1 MPLYYVYI
9 IETIDSKGR
18 HQYYTG
24 YTKDLQ
30 KRFQEHNSGK
40 GAKFC
45 RNKELKLK
53 HFEIFSEQGDAMR
66 RELEIKRLPK
76 NKKLE
81 LIKTIEK

>member
-30 KRFQEHNSGK
+30 RRFQQHNSGK

-45 RNKELKLK
+45 RNKDLKLK
-53 HFEIFSEQGDAMR
+53 YFETFPEQGAAMR
-66 RELEIKRLPK
+66 RELEIKKLPK
-76 NKKLE
+76 KKKVE
-81 LIKTIEK
+81 LIKTVEK

>member
-9 IETIDSKGR
+9 IECIDSKDR

-30 KRFQEHNSGK
+30 KRFQEHSNGK

-45 RNKELKLK
+45 RNKKLKLK
-53 HFEIFSEQGDAMR
+53 YFETFPEQGNAMR
-66 RELEIKRLPK
+66 RELEIKKLPK
-76 NKKLE
+76 NKKTE
-81 LIKTIEK
+81 LIESIIK